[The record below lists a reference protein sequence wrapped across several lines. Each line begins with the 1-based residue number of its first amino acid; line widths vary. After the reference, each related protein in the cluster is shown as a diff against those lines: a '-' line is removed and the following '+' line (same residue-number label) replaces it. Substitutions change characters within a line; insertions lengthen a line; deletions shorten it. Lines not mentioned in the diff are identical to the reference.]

1 MSVAVG
7 IAAGASAQAAVAS
20 SQAAKALCVARMP
33 NFDAK
38 TATVQQARE
47 YASCVHR
54 VYGSG
59 EPMDPG
65 AVIALKLIVALS
77 FVGLI
82 AGGVYGWRD
91 SWGDWFDVVMWAVVG
106 AIAPWLAAGV
116 LFLAAA
122 GLQFLFS

>member
-1 MSVAVG
+1 MSAAVG
-7 IAAGASAQAAVAS
+7 IVAGASAQAAVAS

-38 TATVQQARE
+38 TATVQQARD

-59 EPMDPG
+59 EPMDPS
-65 AVIALKLIVALS
+65 AVIALKFVVALS

-82 AGGVYGWRD
+82 AGGVYGWRNT
-91 SWGDWFDVVMWAVVG
+91 WGDMLDVVMWAIVG
-106 AIAPWLAAGV
+106 AVAPWLAAFC